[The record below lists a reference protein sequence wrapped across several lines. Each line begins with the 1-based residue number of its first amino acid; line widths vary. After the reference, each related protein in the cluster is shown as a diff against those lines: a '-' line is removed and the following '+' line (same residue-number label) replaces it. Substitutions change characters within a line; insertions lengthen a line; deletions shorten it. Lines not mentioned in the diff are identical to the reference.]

1 MSTEPL
7 VKTLRGATGW
17 NRPLMVLTGV
27 MLVAALG
34 SAIGIAVDDRVLTGA
49 PIWLKPFKFAVSIA
63 LYSIAWAWVISLL
76 PKRSKVVTASA
87 WTVGVV
93 LAAEYAII
101 VLQVVRGKRSHFNV
115 QTPFDSAMFS
125 IMGASIVVL
134 WVATLLLSIVAMRY
148 KFGSY
153 ADTIAVRVGTGVA
166 MLGITAGALMLGPTK
181 DQVASMK
188 NDTFQGIVGAH
199 SVGVP
204 DGGPGLPVTDW
215 STTGGDLR
223 IPHFVGMHAM
233 QLFPLIAIALLALA
247 ARVPALRPDRV
258 RARLI
263 MVAGGGYTAVLG
275 LLAWQALRG
284 QPLVHPDALTLGV
297 LAAIVFGVAAGVAW
311 VLRAP
316 VKPVAEAD
324 ERELVSA

>member
-7 VKTLRGATGW
+7 AKTLRGATAW
-17 NRPLMVLTGV
+17 NRPLMVMTGV
-27 MLVAALG
+27 MLVAAVG
-34 SAIGIAVDDRVLTGA
+34 CVIGLVADDRILTGA

-76 PKRSKVVTASA
+76 PKRSKVVSASA
-87 WTVGVV
+87 WTVTLV
-93 LAAEYAII
+93 LAVEYVII
-101 VLQVVRGKRSHFNV
+101 VLQVIRGKRSHFNL

-153 ADTIAVRVGTGVA
+153 ADTIAVRVGTGIA
-166 MLGITAGALMLGPTK
+166 MLGISAAFLMIGPTS

-188 NDTFQGIVGAH
+188 NDTFKGFVGAH
-199 SVGVP
+199 SVGVE
-204 DGGPGLPVTDW
+204 DGGPGMPVTDW

-233 QLFPLIAIALLALA
+233 QLFPLMAIALLALA
-247 ARVPALRPDRV
+247 TRIPALRPDRV
-258 RARLI
+258 RARLL
-263 MVAGGGYTAVLG
+263 MVAGGGYTALLG
-275 LLAWQALRG
+275 LLTWQALRG
-284 QPLVHPDALTLGV
+284 QPMIHPDALTVGV
-297 LAAIVFGVAAGVAW
+297 FAAIVVGVVAGTVW

-316 VKPVAEAD
+316 VKPGID